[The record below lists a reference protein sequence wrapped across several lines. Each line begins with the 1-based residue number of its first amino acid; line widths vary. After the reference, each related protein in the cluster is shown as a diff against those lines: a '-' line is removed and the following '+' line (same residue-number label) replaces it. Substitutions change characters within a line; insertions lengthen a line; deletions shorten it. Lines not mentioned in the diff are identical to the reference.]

1 MNQKN
6 ENFLIHCLKLTD
18 IFGVEPKLLYNNSSK
33 HTTVLGGI
41 LSILVGITFA
51 LGFYAFGKEI
61 FLKELPTTIFSN
73 EYRTSPERFN
83 LTQDKFNFF
92 IGVQNTNVEYYIDP
106 SIINVK
112 VALEKYTKVKSA
124 NGDVSFKFDSVKF
137 DTEPCDLERH
147 FGNLGYLFKD
157 QPLNKLL
164 CVDPKA
170 YKQMFIEGTFG
181 QDTYNYI
188 QVQLSACENSTIPGS
203 PICKSEENIKKALGG
218 GFFVLNLIDTIYNPK
233 NYSSVNEYILR
244 DYFTTMSSNYFKEF
258 TFFYRNVDYVT
269 DRGFLI
275 EDEVTDKFLSL
286 ENSRELIDLRISP
299 KIFLVANIRLSNFKD
314 KHLRRYVK
322 IQEVV
327 AQIGGLI
334 KGIILFI
341 HILFSAYA
349 KTEYYLELA
358 NSLYFFSPES
368 SNNKIFDQEIT
379 RKNIFDSNKS
389 CIRMLHSKTLEPNI
403 TTNNFV
409 EPQENKFTKVGKIL
423 NENKNLKISSSF
435 VKTLKIIM
443 PINTK
448 SQNVMFARNV
458 IKSIKS
464 NNNIKN
470 LLRLFDDFSQF
481 KNFLLNEDQKKL
493 FDLNSKILVY
503 DEAERNETTLYKQ
516 DIDFLK
522 EIYDLQVNDMISKNI
537 KNELLKKVDIIIQ

>member
-6 ENFLIHCLKLTD
+6 ENFLINCLRFTD

-41 LSILVGITFA
+41 LSIIVGITFA

-73 EYRTSPERFN
+73 EFSKAPERFN

-92 IGVQNTNVEYYIDP
+92 IGVQDINFDYYIDP
-106 SIINVK
+106 SIVNVK
-112 VALEKYTKVKSA
+112 VALEKYTKVISA
-124 NGDVSFKFDSVKF
+124 NGDVSFKYDGVKF

-157 QPLNKLL
+157 QPLKQLL

-170 YKQMFIEGTFG
+170 YKQMFLEGSFG
-181 QDTYNYI
+181 QDTFNYI
-188 QVQLSACENSTIPGS
+188 QIQLSACENSTIPGS
-203 PICKSEENIKKALGG
+203 PVCKSEENIKKALGG
-218 GFFVLNLIDTIYNPK
+218 GFFVLNVIDTIYNPK

-244 DYFTTMSSNYFKEF
+244 NYFTTMSSNYFKEY
-258 TFFYRNVDYVT
+258 TFYYKNVDYVT

-275 EDEVTDKFLSL
+275 QDEVTEKFLSL
-286 ENSRELIDLRISP
+286 EKDRELIDLRISP
-299 KIFLVANIRLSNFKD
+299 KIFFVANIRLSDFKD

-341 HILFSAYA
+341 QILFSAYA
-349 KTEYYLELA
+349 QTEYYLELA

-368 SNNKIFDQEIT
+368 SNNKTFDQEII
-379 RKNIFDSNKS
+379 RNKS
-389 CIRMLHSKTLEPNI
+389 SITMLQTKTLGFNKITCNNI
-403 TTNNFV
+403 QF
-409 EPQENKFTKVGKIL
+409 QENKFTKVGKIL
-423 NENKNLKISSSF
+423 DDNKNLKISSRF

-443 PINTK
+443 PINSK
-448 SQNVMFARNV
+448 NQNVMFARNV

-464 NNNIKN
+464 NNNIEN
-470 LLRLFDDFSQF
+470 LLRLFEDFSKF
-481 KNFLLNEDQKKL
+481 KNFLLNEDQKIL

-503 DEAERNETTLYKQ
+503 DEAETNETTLYEK

-522 EIYDLQVNDMISKNI
+522 EIYNLQVNDMISKNI
-537 KNELLKKVDIIIQ
+537 KKELLKKLDIII

>member
-1 MNQKN
+1 MNYKN
-6 ENFLIHCLKLTD
+6 ENFLIHCLRLTD

-92 IGVQNTNVEYYIDP
+92 IGVQNTDTEYYIDP
-106 SIINVK
+106 SIVSVK

-147 FGNLGYLFKD
+147 FGNLGHLFKD
-157 QPLNKLL
+157 QPLKQLL

-170 YKQMFIEGTFG
+170 YKQIFIEGTFG
-181 QDTYNYI
+181 QDTFSYI

-203 PICKSEENIKKALGG
+203 PVCKSEEHIKKVLAG
-218 GFFVLNLIDTIYNPK
+218 GFFVLNVIDTIYNPK

-244 DYFTTMSSNYFKEF
+244 NYFTTMSNNYFKEY
-258 TFFYRNVDYVT
+258 TFYYKNVDYVT

-275 EDEVTDKFLSL
+275 QDEVIEKFLSL
-286 ENSRELIDLRISP
+286 ENERELIDLRISP
-299 KIFLVANIRLSNFKD
+299 KFFFVANIRLSYFKD

-341 HILFSAYA
+341 QILFSAYS

-358 NSLYFFSPES
+358 NSLYFFSPEIT
-368 SNNKIFDQEIT
+368 NNKIFDLEIT
-379 RKNIFDSNKS
+379 RKNVIESNKS

-409 EPQENKFTKVGKIL
+409 EPQEKFTKVEKNL
-423 NENKNLKISSSF
+423 NDNKNLKISSSL

-448 SQNVMFARNV
+448 SQKVIFARNV

-464 NNNIKN
+464 NNNIEN
-470 LLRLFDDFSQF
+470 LLRLFDDFSQL

-493 FDLNSKILVY
+493 FNLNSKILVY

-522 EIYDLQVNDMISKNI
+522 EIYNLQVNDMISKNI
-537 KNELLKKVDIIIQ
+537 KKELLKKLDIIIQ